1 MPTPAISLKLR
12 KFRRRFGVSAPRVVV
27 RTHVSWRWYVVGG
40 VLILILAFLILTIF
54 VRQGEA
60 GAREDEISTLQDRIR
75 GLEDELLKMRA
86 GAGTEQSLVQM
97 ERSAQL
103 SLMDRLKALEA
114 ENGALKE
121 DILLFER
128 LVPPSG
134 EKGAVRLDSFAVFP
148 GEERHFRYR
157 LVLAFQPGKQVS
169 EFRGRLQFLV
179 VFSQDGKRQELVMP
193 TRPENSPEYQVEI
206 RHFLRKEG
214 GFELPSG
221 ARLVSVEVR
230 LLQGDTLKAK
240 QLAQL

>member
-27 RTHVSWRWYVVGG
+27 RTHVSWRWYAVGG
-40 VLILILAFLILTIF
+40 ILTLILAFLVFSLF
-54 VRQGEA
+54 VQRGEV
-60 GAREDEISTLQDRIR
+60 GARDGEISTLQDRIR

-103 SLMDRLKALEA
+103 SLMNRLKVLEV

-134 EKGAVRLDSFAVFP
+134 EKGVVRLDSFAVFP
-148 GEERHFRYR
+148 DEERHFRYR
-157 LVLAFQPGKQVS
+157 LVLAFQPGRQVS

-193 TRPENSPEYQVEI
+193 TQHENSPEYQVEI

-221 ARLVSVEVR
+221 TRLVSVEAR
-230 LLQGDTLKAK
+230 LFQGDTLKAK
-240 QLAQL
+240 RLAQF